1 MGKLDGGGEVVGR
14 LDFRKK
20 KIRWSR
26 IYTCICIYTR
36 IYVYVLYTYT
46 YMCVY
51 IHTDIS
57 TVFSHFD
64 TRFTLDEGLVGV
76 NSQGRNWP
84 GSS

>member
-1 MGKLDGGGEVVGR
+1 MLVAWILEKRKFDGVG
-14 LDFRKK
+14 F
-20 KIRWSR
+20 IR
-26 IYTCICIYTR
+26 ICICIYTR

>member
-1 MGKLDGGGEVVGR
+1 MGEEKLVAWILETFGGVG
-14 LDFRKK
+14 FIHVY
-20 KIRWSR
+20 IRF
-26 IYTCICIYTR
+26 IYIYM
-36 IYVYVLYTYT
+36 
-46 YMCVY
+46 YMYRY
-51 IHTDIS
+51 IHTWIS

>member
-1 MGKLDGGGEVVGR
+1 MGEEKLVAWILEKFGGVG
-14 LDFRKK
+14 FIHVY
-20 KIRWSR
+20 IRFIYIYIYVYTCIR
-26 IYTCICIYTR
+26 IYTW
-36 IYVYVLYTYT
+36 
-46 YMCVY
+46 
-51 IHTDIS
+51 IS

>member
-1 MGKLDGGGEVVGR
+1 MERGESVEEKEVS
-14 LDFRKK
+14 LAWIFRK
-20 KIRWSR
+20 IRSR
-26 IYTCICIYTR
+26 IYIYGCIYIRTRMYIHLKYIYVICIYTW
-36 IYVYVLYTYT
+36 
-46 YMCVY
+46 
-51 IHTDIS
+51 IS

>member
-1 MGKLDGGGEVVGR
+1 MESDL
-14 LDFRKK
+14 
-20 KIRWSR
+20 
-26 IYTCICIYTR
+26 
-36 IYVYVLYTYT
+36 YVYMYIYVLYTYT

>member
-1 MGKLDGGGEVVGR
+1 MERGESVEEREVSRFLEKFGGLVFIYIYIYMDVYIHAYIR
-14 LDFRKK
+14 LKY
-20 KIRWSR
+20 
-26 IYTCICIYTR
+26 IYVICIYTW
-36 IYVYVLYTYT
+36 
-46 YMCVY
+46 
-51 IHTDIS
+51 IS

>member
-1 MGKLDGGGEVVGR
+1 MGEEKLVAWILEKFGGVG
-14 LDFRKK
+14 FIHVY
-20 KIRWSR
+20 IRF
-26 IYTCICIYTR
+26 IYIYM
-36 IYVYVLYTYT
+36 
-46 YMCVY
+46 YMYRY
-51 IHTDIS
+51 IHTWIS

>member
-1 MGKLDGGGEVVGR
+1 MEREELVEEKEVAWI
-14 LDFRKK
+14 FRK
-20 KIRWSR
+20 IRRSR
-26 IYTCICIYTR
+26 IYIYMDVYIHAHGCISVLNIYIYVICIYTW
-36 IYVYVLYTYT
+36 
-46 YMCVY
+46 
-51 IHTDIS
+51 IS